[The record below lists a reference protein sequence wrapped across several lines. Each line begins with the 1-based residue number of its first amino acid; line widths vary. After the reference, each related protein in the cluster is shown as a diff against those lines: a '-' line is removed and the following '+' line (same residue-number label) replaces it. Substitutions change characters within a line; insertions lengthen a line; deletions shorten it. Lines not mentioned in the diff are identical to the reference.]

1 LTKAQKKFNAGKTS
15 HKQMVEMDGATGHAL
30 KLKDKAQPKGHSLY
44 KYYLKINGGFLNII

>member
-1 LTKAQKKFNAGKTS
+1 
-15 HKQMVEMDGATGHAL
+15 MVEMDGATGHAL